1 MNLLNLEHISKSYNS
16 RMLLDDVTLGIHD
29 TDKIGVIGV
38 NGTGK
43 STLLSITAGAVE
55 PDAGEVV
62 MGSHVRIA
70 YLPQNPEF
78 DPSHS
83 VLENVARR
91 ISGQEAHW
99 DTEGEAKAML
109 IRFGITDPSVSPEVL
124 SGGQRKRAALA
135 AVLLTPCE
143 IMVLDEPTNHLDSE
157 MIEYLES
164 FLTAFRGAILMVTH
178 DRYFL
183 DRITNR
189 IVEIDRG
196 KLYGYEADY
205 SGYLELKQER
215 LDYAKAAERKAAA
228 LYKQDLAWIMRGARA
243 RSTKQKAHIRRF
255 EALRDREK
263 IVEDREVL
271 LESMPSRLG
280 GKTIEVEAISKKYGD
295 KILFRDFTYT
305 FGKTDRIGFIGRN
318 GCGKSTLLNTILGE
332 LKPDEGTVE
341 IGQTVKIGYF
351 RQENEEIAGTGRV
364 IDCVR
369 DAAEYIRTADGLVS
383 ASSMCERFLFDSEMQ
398 YTPVERLSGGE
409 KRRLYL
415 LRILM
420 KNPNV
425 LVLDE
430 PTNDLDIATL
440 RVLEDYL
447 DHFAGIVIVVSHD
460 RYFLDR
466 VVTRIFAFQE
476 NGVLFRS
483 EGNYSDYLIHAEEAG
498 LEDSKPGTGT
508 ELTGAKRKSGAE
520 SGKLADAAAE
530 KLSGAEA
537 YRAQK
542 EAGKAAKKKFTFAEQ
557 RDYEN
562 LPGEIDL
569 LEKEIAAYEHEM
581 EECATDFV
589 KLAELSEKKDSAEAL
604 LEEKMERYFELESMA
619 ESFGQ

>member
-1 MNLLNLEHISKSYNS
+1 
-16 RMLLDDVTLGIHD
+16 MLLDDVTLGIHD

-55 PDAGEVV
+55 PDAGNVV
-62 MGSHVRIA
+62 MGNQVRIA

-78 DPSHS
+78 DPARS
-83 VLENVARR
+83 VLENVASR

-109 IRFGITDPSVSPEVL
+109 IRFGITDPSVSPEIL

-143 IMVLDEPTNHLDSE
+143 IMILDEPTNHLDSG
-157 MIEYLES
+157 MIEYLET
-164 FLTAFRGAILMVTH
+164 FLQNFRGAILMVTH

-196 KLYGYEADY
+196 KLYSYEADY

-243 RSTKQKAHIRRF
+243 RSTKQKAHIQRF

-271 LESMPSRLG
+271 LESLPSRLG
-280 GKTIEVEAISKKYGD
+280 GTTIELEGISKKYGD
-295 KILFRDFTYT
+295 KILFRNFTYM
-305 FGKTDRIGFIGRN
+305 FGKTDRVGFTGKN
-318 GCGKSTLLNTILGE
+318 GCGKSTLLNTILGDI
-332 LKPDEGTVE
+332 KPDEGTVR

-383 ASSMCERFLFDSEMQ
+383 ASAMCERFLFDSEMQ

-420 KNPNV
+420 RNPNV

-466 VVTRIFAFQE
+466 VVTRIFAFRE
-476 NGVLFRS
+476 NGELFRS
-483 EGNYSDYLIHAEEAG
+483 EGNYSDYLAHAEEAG
-498 LEDSKPGTGT
+498 LSGQDSNTGKTEKGRPG
-508 ELTGAKRKSGAE
+508 
-520 SGKLADAAAE
+520 ADQ
-530 KLSGAEA
+530 LSGADE

-542 EAGKAAKKKFTFAEQ
+542 EAAKAAKKKFTFTEQ
-557 RDYEN
+557 RDYER
-562 LPGEIDL
+562 LPGEIEEL
-569 LEKEIAAYEHEM
+569 EREIAELEKAM
-581 EECATDFV
+581 EESATDFV
-589 KLAELSEKKDSAEAL
+589 KLAEISEKKDSAEEL
-604 LEEKMERYFELESMA
+604 LEEKMERYFELESKA
-619 ESFGQ
+619 EEFNS